1 MDDTSTSGGEGEEDN
16 DFCFLP
22 CPKNPSL
29 DVEDFRRRLVL
40 AHNGYRKLHGAPN
53 LSHLQELED
62 AAQMWADT
70 IAARGIKLYCEKLYN
85 TGENLCSIDII
96 NSVPSAEGIVHNW
109 YKEIKNYSFA
119 NPDGDAAPFT
129 SARCYGALAPTSASV
144 LPLCPDSPDYL
155 WWCDTTQGAIPTC
168 PESSRET
175 SCRGCPREVRRLW
188 TTPRR
193 SSGLIQD
200 RGVWFL
206 RMPTYK

>member
-119 NPDGDAAPFT
+119 EPRWRRGSFHFSQVLWRSSTHIGVGIAPVPGQPRLFVVVRYYPGGN
-129 SARCYGALAPTSASV
+129 SNMPGEFERNVLPRVSKGSSAS
-144 LPLCPDSPDYL
+144 LDD
-155 WWCDTTQGAIPTC
+155 A
-168 PESSRET
+168 SS
-175 SCRGCPREVRRLW
+175 
-188 TTPRR
+188 
-193 SSGLIQD
+193 
-200 RGVWFL
+200 FL
-206 RMPTYK
+206 RTYSRSRSLVFEDAYI